1 VNGKWTVPE
10 KVFWGRNIFHGNRLF
25 VPSSKKLE
33 PLWRAL
39 GLRQPGFDDC
49 LAVLRGL
56 ARGHLEDHDEATLI
70 DTYRYLN
77 TLLGTMTAAEKRRLS
92 EIPLWCHGK
101 WVKTRPVF
109 LVNSEEVTRN
119 LADTVPMWTPP
130 CSFAGMPKLLDALKV
145 KVIDPREFTLQG
157 VAALGAIIGEQER
170 PHFMKTVAALEEYFA
185 RIDDQLYRSIQVDWT
200 TLKQAP
206 IHIYDHLAIEW
217 TFPGLPK
224 IRSDIRAHV
233 TTNPIA
239 FYFRSVDDIG
249 EKEAGG
255 KVIAECFLPETCREQ
270 VAVAWV
276 WKWQEAV
283 KMQSTELSLAKEVEE
298 ETPDE
303 VHEAVKKSKEKESRY
318 ERGDIGEKKA
328 ESEQVRVVERKLKD
342 FTLLGTASITSINSG
357 APSGGYK
364 EPASKGL
371 KKQPPT
377 AHGVGNSS
385 SGTSSGTQSVI
396 TYTSEELEEK
406 ALRCLDHVLKHGELG
421 ELKDFSK
428 LRGIGADAAIDL
440 KKFFEIKASAREMP
454 DRVELTLNEVDRA
467 RLSSDSFYLVVVS
480 GLEEGYETVL
490 RIYKNPLRSLNW
502 CPSRTIIVSG
512 LRSKTAMQVKLDVD
526 KRY

>member
-1 VNGKWTVPE
+1 
-10 KVFWGRNIFHGNRLF
+10 
-25 VPSSKKLE
+25 
-33 PLWRAL
+33 
-39 GLRQPGFDDC
+39 
-49 LAVLRGL
+49 
-56 ARGHLEDHDEATLI
+56 
-70 DTYRYLN
+70 
-77 TLLGTMTAAEKRRLS
+77 MTAAEKRRLG

-109 LVNSEEVTRN
+109 LVNSEEVARN

-130 CSFAGMPKLLDALKV
+130 CSFAGMPKLLNALKV
-145 KVIDPREFTLQG
+145 EAIAPREFTLQG
-157 VAALGAIIGEQER
+157 VSALGVIIGEQER

-206 IHIYDHLAIEW
+206 IHICEHLAIEW
-217 TFPGLPK
+217 AVLGLPK
-224 IRSDIRAHV
+224 IRSDTRAHV
-233 TTNPIA
+233 TTDPIA
-239 FYFRSVDDIG
+239 LYFRSADDIG

-283 KMQSTELSLAKEVEE
+283 KVQSTELSLAKEVEE
-298 ETPDE
+298 ETSDE

-318 ERGDIGEKKA
+318 ERRGLGEKKA
-328 ESEQVRVVERKLKD
+328 EPGQIKMVERKLKD
-342 FTLLGTASITSINSG
+342 FTLLGTASISSVNSG

-364 EPASKGL
+364 EPTGKGL
-371 KKQPPT
+371 KKEPPP
-377 AHGVGNSS
+377 AHGVGGSS
-385 SGTSSGTQSVI
+385 SGPSSGSQTVI

-454 DRVELTLNEVDRA
+454 DRVELTLNELDRA

-490 RIYKNPLRSLNW
+490 HIYNNPLRSLDW
-502 CPSRTIIVSG
+502 YPSRSIIVSG
-512 LRSKTAMQVKLDVD
+512 LKSKPAVEVRIDVD
-526 KRY
+526 LL